1 MVTTHGSPRMR
12 FRVLLISQWF
22 PPEPDFKVLNLARG
36 LVALGHEAMVVTG
49 FPNYPGGRL
58 HRNYP
63 LRWRRSEIVDG
74 VQVLRVP
81 LYPSHG
87 SSKVGRA
94 LNYGSFAA
102 SATVALALTRFRPDV
117 AYVYHPPLTVGIA
130 ARVLRGLRGV
140 PYVYDIQDLWPD
152 TLPATGMATNR
163 ALLRGVS
170 AACDWVYRG
179 ASRIAVL
186 SPGFCRA
193 LVSRGVDPGK
203 IEVIPNWCDEA
214 SLDLPGDG
222 AAGLAREGR
231 VTILFAGNMGR
242 AQGLNAV
249 LDAAKVAG
257 LRGIPV
263 DVVFLGD
270 GIESE
275 RLRIRSRE
283 LGLSNVRFL
292 PRVPPSQVGSYLR
305 AADALLVSLTDDP
318 LFAMPIPSKTQAY
331 MYTGRP
337 IVMAVRG
344 DAADLVARSGCGIC
358 CSPGDSASITDAFAQ
373 LAALAPAERASMGA
387 SGAAYYRS
395 HLSMQSG
402 VARIERA
409 LLEASACRGR

>member
-1 MVTTHGSPRMR
+1 MR
-12 FRVLLISQWF
+12 ILVLSQWYQ
-22 PPEPDFKVLNLARG
+22 PEPEFKIANLSRG
-36 LVALGHEAMVVTG
+36 LAERGHEVMVVTG
-49 FPNYPGGRL
+49 FPNYPSGKI
-58 HRNYP
+58 YP
-63 LRWRRSEIVDG
+63 GYRIRWQSKQIEDG
-74 VQVLRVP
+74 VAIHRVP
-81 LYPSHG
+81 LYPSR
-87 SSKVGRA
+87 SSSVIGRA
-94 LNYGSFAA
+94 LNYSSFGL
-102 SATVALALTRFRPDV
+102 SACISTVVMRYRPEV

-130 ARVLRGLRGV
+130 ARVMRTLRGV
-140 PYVYDIQDLWPD
+140 PYLYDIQDLWPD

-186 SPGFCRA
+186 SPGFRRA

-214 SLDLPGDG
+214 SLDLPGIG

-231 VTILFAGNMGR
+231 VTILFAGNMGP
-242 AQGLNAV
+242 AQGLDAV

-257 LRGIPV
+257 SRGIPV

-270 GIESE
+270 GIESP

-292 PRVPPSQVGSYLR
+292 PRVPPSQVGGYLR

-318 LFAMPIPSKTQAY
+318 LFAMTIPSKTQAY
-331 MYTGRP
+331 MYIGRP

-358 CSPGDSASITDAFAQ
+358 CNPGDSASITDAFAQ